1 MTLAGT
7 WQNEYGSRMSL
18 SVENGAVSGTYDSTT
33 GATGRY
39 LVTGW
44 ESEAGRA
51 GDLGCPVA
59 LVISWHSIA
68 DLAPDPGWHWV
79 SALSG
84 QVHTVGG
91 EELLIVTH
99 LLVASVA
106 FEGLCRRGIYSDKL
120 TFRRL
125 KTKSDHLPVPLHAT
139 DKLNGP
145 VSGSWTAQDGTIIDV
160 QVVAE
165 IGSGPALVAGALVQ
179 GDDRLDILGFTDIR
193 ADAHG
198 IGFQSMAI
206 AAADKTRQNILAAG
220 GWFEAATGTVTLQ
233 SLTSLATKADQLWL
247 QTDLRPLFFSRP
259 PPINAPPR
267 Q

>member
-18 SVENGAVSGTYDSTT
+18 SVENGTVSGTYDSTT

-39 LVTGW
+39 LVAGW
-44 ESEAGRA
+44 ESAADRTGE
-51 GDLGCPVA
+51 LGCPVA

-68 DLAPDPGWHWV
+68 DFAPDPGWHWV

-99 LLVASVA
+99 LLIASVP
-106 FEGLCRRGIYSDKL
+106 FEGLCRRGVYTDKL

-125 KTKSDHLPVPLHAT
+125 TTSSEHLPDPLHAT
-139 DKLNGP
+139 DKLNRS
-145 VSGSWTAQDGTIIDV
+145 VSGWWTAQDGTQLDM
-160 QVVAE
+160 QVIAK
-165 IGSGPALVAGALVQ
+165 ISSGPALVAGALIQ
-179 GDDRLDILGFTDIR
+179 GEEKLDILGFTDIR
-193 ADAHG
+193 ADAQG
-198 IGFQSMAI
+198 IGFQSVAI
-206 AAADKTRQNILAAG
+206 AAADKTRKNILAAG
-220 GWFEAATGTVTLQ
+220 GWLEAARGTVTLQ
-233 SLTSLATKADQLWL
+233 SLASLATKAENLWV
-247 QTDLRPLFFSRP
+247 QTNLRPLIFNRP

-267 Q
+267 R

>member
-7 WQNEYGSRMSL
+7 WQNEFGSRMSL
-18 SVENGAVSGTYDSTT
+18 SVQNGTVSGTYDSTT

-44 ESEAGRA
+44 ESGANDDGELGR
-51 GDLGCPVA
+51 PVA

-68 DLAPDPGWHWV
+68 GFAPDPGWHWV

-99 LLVASVA
+99 LLVASVP
-106 FEGLCRRGIYSDKL
+106 FDGLCRRGVYSDKL

-125 KTKSDHLPVPLHAT
+125 TSSSDRVPDPLHAT

-145 VSGSWTAQDGTIIDV
+145 VSGSWTAQDGTRLDV
-160 QVVAE
+160 QVIAK
-165 IGSGPALVAGALVQ
+165 INSGPALVAGALIQ
-179 GDDRLDILGFTDIR
+179 GEVKLDILGFTDIR
-193 ADAHG
+193 AEAQG
-198 IGFQSMAI
+198 TGFQSLAI
-206 AAADKTRQNILAAG
+206 AAADKARKNILAVG
-220 GWFEAATGTVTLQ
+220 GWFDVATGTITLQ
-233 SLTSLATKADQLWL
+233 SLASLATKAQHLWV
-247 QTDLRPLFFSRP
+247 QTELRPLFFSRP